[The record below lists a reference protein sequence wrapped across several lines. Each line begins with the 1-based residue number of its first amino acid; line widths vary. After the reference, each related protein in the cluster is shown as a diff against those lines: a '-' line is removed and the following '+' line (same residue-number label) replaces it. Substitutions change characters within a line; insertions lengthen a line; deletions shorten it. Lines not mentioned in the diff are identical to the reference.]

1 MFRFFRVRRGDW
13 GIGGLGDWVIGGLGD
28 WGDWEIG
35 VPRAFS
41 ECPGV
46 LIAFGRELEFPGVF
60 FVDPGADTY
69 FQGYL
74 FLCGEGFDFIDYTTD
89 DTVVFVIGSAG
100 L

>member
-1 MFRFFRVRRGDW
+1 MGYRGHSPNARAVPE
-13 GIGGLGDWVIGGLGD
+13 GILHSPRLGLPYCFD
-28 WGDWEIG
+28 
-35 VPRAFS
+35 RAFG

-46 LIAFGRELEFPGVF
+46 LIAFGPELEFPGVF
-60 FVDPGADTY
+60 FVGPGADTY

-74 FLCGEGFDFIDYTTD
+74 FLGGEGFDFIDYTTD